1 MPAPTPPSI
10 KFDPSSPFSTPR
22 KKFRATTTHDI
33 GSLMTPGGHKH
44 SPAAS
49 SPLRSTEVTPRVRL
63 DDTPR
68 AAPREEGI
76 IGDPQTPS
84 RRSARAA
91 AKMREREGAAAFLAM
106 RPRQPEFTPKEKET
120 EAEREESG
128 PALAR
133 RDLDAE
139 IDGVLGRRTRRRLR
153 PRRDWTF
160 REAVWAPDREG
171 MARVLAA
178 VDATDKGKGKG
189 GDFGA
194 QLAALLA

>member
-1 MPAPTPPSI
+1 
-10 KFDPSSPFSTPR
+10 
-22 KKFRATTTHDI
+22 
-33 GSLMTPGGHKH
+33 
-44 SPAAS
+44 
-49 SPLRSTEVTPRVRL
+49 
-63 DDTPR
+63 
-68 AAPREEGI
+68 
-76 IGDPQTPS
+76 
-84 RRSARAA
+84 
-91 AKMREREGAAAFLAM
+91 MREREGAAAFLAM